1 MDDIAIIAI
10 FRTYLVFNAYDD
22 GGYYKSSGGLVC
34 CFEAEHEKLNFKHVF
49 VVSEVKDSIVGVN

>member
-22 GGYYKSSGGLVC
+22 GGYRKSSGGLLC
-34 CFEAEHEKLNFKHVF
+34 YFEAEHEKWIF
-49 VVSEVKDSIVGVN
+49 